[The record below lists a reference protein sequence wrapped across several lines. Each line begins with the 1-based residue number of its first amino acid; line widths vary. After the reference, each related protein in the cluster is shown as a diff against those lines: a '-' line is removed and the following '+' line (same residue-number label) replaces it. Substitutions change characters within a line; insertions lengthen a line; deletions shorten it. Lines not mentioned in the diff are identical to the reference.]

1 MKKTIFIFG
10 LLFTFAFLYAQD
22 AITPANS
29 VANRTEVLQ
38 RTIGTPIQ
46 SSQVELSVPATITQE
61 SPTRGN
67 IFDGAEDHADFAM
80 NSPGSVGWT
89 YHIKPGSSYSIQG
102 YEWPNVFESAVIIFN
117 PSKTTPP
124 LTTTNILP
132 HTGSKYFA
140 IWGLGGATSND
151 HWIVSPLLN
160 AESTFSFTFWAKSYN
175 SKYAPELMNVRYSTT
190 TNAKESFTNFLA
202 GSPTQPVIIP
212 DANWTKYQYV
222 VPASAKYVAIQSV
235 SYDGW
240 CTMIDDIEI
249 KLESDCAPIS
259 DLNVSYTPDCKA
271 NLSWTGHDGAISYE
285 IWRDNVKINTV
296 KTTTYFDNAVI
307 DPTRDHEWQVIV
319 VCSTENSAPLRKTL
333 APCGGCPVV
342 PNLALKII
350 SKETDC
356 DAELTWGVPPSLQ
369 QGVIAMC
376 KGNDIEYDW
385 EEGFETD
392 PENDFTFAFRYLPAD
407 FASAGIVSGQTLEKV
422 FLQMG
427 FGIEYIEKMQIRVW
441 EGGNAISGPGNEVIT
456 QNVDFSSFNENTGY
470 WVPLTKPHTI
480 DVNKE
485 LRIGYRMTW
494 PKVGE
499 SCMMVPYDKADVV
512 GGKGDLLSLL
522 QGEFYIWLTSGA
534 PNNYYIKAEIGKGTS
549 SAPEWSYDIYKDGLI
564 LVPNYKD
571 NSFTDENIGLL
582 QHSWMVKVNCTTQ
595 GQSIPASKSG
605 ICKTDNVNDITKTSF
620 TIQPNPAKDNIK
632 IAADDIFGKVEIVNF
647 LGQTVV
653 TQVND
658 ANYANIN
665 VSNLTNGVYF
675 VRIISEKGTSVQ
687 KFVKQ

>member
-10 LLFTFAFLYAQD
+10 LLFTFAFLYAQN
-22 AITPANS
+22 AITPTNS
-29 VANRTEVLQ
+29 VTNGTEVLQ

-46 SSQVELSVPATITQE
+46 DSQVELSVPATTIQK
-61 SPTRGN
+61 SPAKGN
-67 IFDGAEDHADFAM
+67 IFDGAEDHDDFAL
-80 NSPGSVGWT
+80 NSPGSAGWT
-89 YHIKPGSSYSIQG
+89 YHIKPGSSYSVSG
-102 YEWPNVFESAVIIFN
+102 VTWPNVHESAIIIFN

-124 LTTTNILP
+124 MTQTAIAP
-132 HTGSKYFA
+132 RTGSKFFA
-140 IWGLGGATSND
+140 IWGLSGDTYND

-160 AESTFSFTFWAKSYN
+160 AEGTFSFTFWAKSFN
-175 SKYAPELMNVRYSTT
+175 SMYAPELMNVRYSTT

-202 GSPTQPVIIP
+202 GSSSQPVIIP
-212 DANWTKYQYV
+212 AGSWTKYQYV

-235 SYDGW
+235 SVDGW

-249 KLESDCAPIS
+249 KLVSNCAPVS
-259 DLNVSYTPDCKA
+259 DLNVTYTPDCKA
-271 NLSWTGHDGAISYE
+271 NLSWTGHGGAASYE
-285 IWRDNVKINTV
+285 IWRDNVKISTV
-296 KTTTYFDNAVI
+296 TTNSYFDNAVI
-307 DPTRDHEWQVIV
+307 DPTRSHEWQVIAI
-319 VCSTENSAPLRKTL
+319 CPDENSAPLRKTL
-333 APCGGCPVV
+333 EACGGCPVV
-342 PNLALKII
+342 PNLALNII
-350 SKETDC
+350 SKEIDC

-369 QGVIAMC
+369 EGVIAIC
-376 KGNDIEYDW
+376 KGDDIEYDW
-385 EEGFETD
+385 EEGFPDD

-427 FGIEYIEKMQIRVW
+427 SGIEHIEKMQIRVW
-441 EGGNAISGPGNEVIT
+441 EGGNSVSGPGVEVIT
-456 QNVDFSSFNENTGY
+456 QDVDFKQFDENTGY
-470 WVPLTKPHTI
+470 WIALTNPRTI

-494 PKVGE
+494 PRVGE
-499 SCMMVPYDKADVV
+499 ACMMVPYDKGPVV
-512 GGKGDLLSLL
+512 EEKGDLVNLL
-522 QGEFYIWLTSGA
+522 RGDFYIWLTSGA
-534 PNNYYIKAEIGKGTS
+534 PYNYYIKAEIGKGTS
-549 SAPEWSYDIYKDGLI
+549 VAPEWSYDIYKDGAI
-564 LVPNYKD
+564 LVPNYKE
-571 NSFTDENIGLL
+571 NSFIDENIGLV

-595 GQSIPASKSG
+595 GQSIPSSKSG
-605 ICKTDNVNDITKTSF
+605 ICKVGVNDITKTSF

-653 TQVND
+653 TQIND